1 MFCRLIL
8 FPFGI
13 LHGIDRVCFCP
24 FLPRTHT
31 HIQNQSDNADEL
43 FGGSYDCYFDAKYDT
58 DPEGWKRKR
67 DGMARLPFVTQK
79 LADVYGTTSLE
90 GTNINTYTNTLGLT
104 VHQPFTD
111 PTLFVDWAL
120 QTTTRTDC
128 IDVAKT
134 CRLQSEYTGPYTT
147 TSNTKCG
154 KLPLREAF
162 CTVASWR
169 QMDWIFRGSGAE
181 TGDALIQYY
190 ANSLGIS
197 EAEFVAE
204 QQRYKTEEGIGLQSK
219 EQLYNLRI
227 YATLHD
233 GFYHP
238 TKQRYP
244 IGDPRGCISCCFEIG
259 DEQFCHLCDAYPAQ
273 HPSSINSK
281 TTKPSLA

>member
-1 MFCRLIL
+1 M
-8 FPFGI
+8 
-13 LHGIDRVCFCP
+13 
-24 FLPRTHT
+24 
-31 HIQNQSDNADEL
+31 
-43 FGGSYDCYFDAKYDT
+43 FGGSYDCYFDAKYGT

-79 LADVYGTTSLE
+79 LADMYGTTSLE
-90 GTNINTYTNTLGLT
+90 GTNTNTNTLGLT

-134 CRLQSEYTGPYTT
+134 CRLQSEYAGPYTT

-190 ANSLGIS
+190 GNSLGIS

-273 HPSSINSK
+273 HPSSTNSK